1 MLPLSLWLQDTDAF
15 SWFLNRIQA
24 QNRENFSLLSKSI
37 CVVLDS
43 SEDFEFSF
51 FGGVIVF
58 ILISS
63 WCEVTKQNVSSHIS
77 IVCTSAHAI
86 TDLIYLFSLY
96 ALDIQL

>member
-1 MLPLSLWLQDTDAF
+1 MNFEHSVGNTHFLQMLPLSLWLQDTDAF

-51 FGGVIVF
+51 LGG
-58 ILISS
+58 
-63 WCEVTKQNVSSHIS
+63 
-77 IVCTSAHAI
+77 
-86 TDLIYLFSLY
+86 
-96 ALDIQL
+96 

>member
-1 MLPLSLWLQDTDAF
+1 MNFEHSIGNTHFLQMLPLSLWLQDTDAF

-51 FGGVIVF
+51 LGG
-58 ILISS
+58 
-63 WCEVTKQNVSSHIS
+63 
-77 IVCTSAHAI
+77 
-86 TDLIYLFSLY
+86 
-96 ALDIQL
+96 